1 MADEEYDENAIA
13 DYQEDGADELYGDD
27 GIGGSDAKE
36 DGDEPEKMK
45 ARVLE
50 MEEELNKL
58 TEMQQQVEKQ
68 ITSASDKIDENS
80 IYVGQVDYEASPEE
94 LRAHFAPCGT
104 INRITIMCDKI
115 TGRAKG

>member
-1 MADEEYDENAIA
+1 MADEEYDETAIA
-13 DYQEDGADELYGDD
+13 DYQEDEGADELYGDEGITGGD
-27 GIGGSDAKE
+27 GTDAKE

-68 ITSASDKIDENS
+68 ITSASDRIDENS
-80 IYVGQVDYEASPEE
+80 
-94 LRAHFAPCGT
+94 
-104 INRITIMCDKI
+104 M
-115 TGRAKG
+115 